1 MPKVVPGYK
10 EKAKS
15 AILET
20 AAVVFAQKGYHEATM
35 DDVAGKLGVSKGAVY
50 QYFSSKDDLFVELCG
65 SAAKVLE
72 EMLRSTFAGQRLRE
86 AAENYIDMELDRSA
100 RGRVLMFQA
109 LAEVPRNPAVNKV
122 VKDNYVA
129 CLFLITRFLDALKDA
144 GKLRRDMDSDS
155 VAKVL
160 MALRH
165 GVLVSVQQ
173 GLDRAE
179 AKKVW
184 TNGFDSIMS
193 GFLIA

>member
-15 AILET
+15 AIMET

-72 EMLRSTFAGQRLRE
+72 EMLRSTFAGQQLRE
-86 AAENYIDMELDRSA
+86 AAENYIDVELDRFA

-155 VAKVL
+155 VAKFL

>member
-155 VAKVL
+155 VAKFL